1 MAHALAFAAAT
12 GTKTVSAGAG
22 HRDPGMLRAFAI
34 HWDVAE
40 LGAKV
45 DALAAAGAHVVGA
58 EHADGANALRQV
70 KELKPDVLVVWLG
83 RRPGHGRVTAAAVR
97 SYGWA
102 SELAVLFVDQDPDP
116 LPKASRAKLEEV
128 LPDALVATPATLPV
142 WLAKVE
148 RALQER
154 RRPPIDNLA

>member
-1 MAHALAFAAAT
+1 
-12 GTKTVSAGAG
+12 V
-22 HRDPGMLRAFAI
+22 LRAFAI
-34 HWDVAE
+34 HWDEAE
-40 LGAKV
+40 LGGKV
-45 DALAAAGAHVVGA
+45 DALAATGAHVVGA
-58 EHADGANALRQV
+58 EHADGQRAVRLV

-83 RRPGHGRVTAAAVR
+83 RKPGDGRVTAAAIR

-102 SELAVLFVDQDPDP
+102 SELAVLFVDEPAQP

-128 LPDALVATPATLPV
+128 LPDAIVATPATLAV

-154 RRPPIDNLA
+154 RRPAIDNLA